1 MKRTLSCVAG
11 SGSIDDMLVGCLW
24 QNDHLVTVSLGG
36 TISLFSAS
44 NPNQMPVSFSG
55 HMKSV
60 SSLACF
66 LQDGRKSIVSSSYD
80 GIIIRWI
87 QGVGFGGKL
96 KRKNSSQIKCFSG
109 VREEFIVSGFD
120 NKVYIL
126 FLFVSFFLTI
136 HVLGVADGC
145 AFSNFV
151 GNFEVVFINRRT
163 C

>member
-126 FLFVSFFLTI
+126 FLCLI
-136 HVLGVADGC
+136 
-145 AFSNFV
+145 FSHNSRAW
-151 GNFEVVFINRRT
+151 GRRWL
-163 C
+163 CIF